1 MIILGSST
9 VASPLQPTR
18 LECSSAFKA
27 VVRAQSP
34 VPDAQSPLE
43 IYPDIERY

>member
-9 VASPLQPTR
+9 TASPSPAYPSRML
-18 LECSSAFKA
+18 KA

-34 VPDAQSPLE
+34 VPDAQSSLE